1 MSFRAWVN
9 RLLIIFLTLITFVFI
24 LVDKKLKLQTD
35 SNSTPNFIPTDARQA
50 RLLVREAGIWSPT
63 NVKLQAVKQTEKL
76 QSFKEKPPL
85 RNNQAAKVPDLPL
98 PSFRLT
104 KAFKEYRRPADDIAL
119 ADPSNYGE
127 RYTTDINGVPVHN
140 QAIIVLHETEDSA
153 SSAIST
159 FQTPHENS
167 DEQVS
172 YHAIIKLDGTV
183 VYTVP
188 PQKRAFG
195 AANSV
200 FYGPNGPETVQTNP
214 NLPPS
219 VNNFAYHVSL
229 ETPPEGRNEK
239 PIHVGY
245 TDAQY
250 RSLAWLIAQ
259 SQVPE
264 ARITTHKA
272 VDRSG
277 QKNDPRSFDFEK
289 FLLLLRLFRQ
299 PVAVN

>member
-35 SNSTPNFIPTDARQA
+35 SNSTRNFIP
-50 RLLVREAGIWSPT
+50 EAGIWSPT

-76 QSFKEKPPL
+76 QSFSPSLQTKTVKEQPPL
-85 RNNQAAKVPDLPL
+85 RNNQAAKVPNLPP

-104 KAFKEYRRPADDIAL
+104 KAFKEYRIPAYEIAL

-140 QAIIVLHETEDSA
+140 QAIIVLHETGDSA
-153 SSAIST
+153 SSAINT

-200 FYGPNGPETVQTNP
+200 FDGPSGPETVQTNP

-239 PIHVGY
+239 PTHVGY

-250 RSLAWLIAQ
+250 HSLAWLIAQ

-289 FLLLLRLFRQ
+289 FLRLLRLFRQ